1 MRQST
6 SPSPESGEGNE
17 AFETFLRQ
25 MMGRIII
32 LPIFEVG

>member
-6 SPSPESGEGNE
+6 SPSHESGEGK
-17 AFETFLRQ
+17 ASFETFLRQ